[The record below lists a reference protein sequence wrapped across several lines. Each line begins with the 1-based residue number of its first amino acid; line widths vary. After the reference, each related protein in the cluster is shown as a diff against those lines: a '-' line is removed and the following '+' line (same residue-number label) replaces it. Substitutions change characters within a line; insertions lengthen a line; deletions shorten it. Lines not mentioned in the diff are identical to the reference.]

1 MEKMLEKKLCY
12 FVKERFKEPHEAFV
26 GVSETDARMEAA
38 L

>member
-1 MEKMLEKKLCY
+1 MEKMLEKKSCY

-26 GVSETDARMEAA
+26 GASETDARMEAS